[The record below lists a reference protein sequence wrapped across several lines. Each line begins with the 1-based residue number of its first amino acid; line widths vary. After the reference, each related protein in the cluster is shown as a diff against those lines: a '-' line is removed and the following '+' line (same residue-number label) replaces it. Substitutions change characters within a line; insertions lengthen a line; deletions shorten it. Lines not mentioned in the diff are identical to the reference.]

1 MTPPP
6 MMTTRARAGN
16 AVLTRPTYPPRARL
30 GSPSPVE
37 RRQHAVARRAD
48 SVGQRNDV
56 VSRYFGEGFGWGAPP
71 EGFAWSGVKSVGDV
85 VEVCPGVHR

>member
-6 MMTTRARAGN
+6 MMTTRARAGS

-37 RRQHAVARRAD
+37 RRQHAGGEAGGFSRSTQRCGFTVLRRGLRLGCATRGFCV
-48 SVGQRNDV
+48 VGR
-56 VSRYFGEGFGWGAPP
+56 
-71 EGFAWSGVKSVGDV
+71 
-85 VEVCPGVHR
+85 